1 MGRDHFYDRYYFYS
15 TMASIFLL
23 QSKITAT
30 SGFILPSATM
40 LRQKCADF
48 TRGRSV
54 VSYLGRSRWNSVGAL
69 SMSTT
74 IRKTDRISTP
84 SPSSPPPMPTMKVN
98 LQTIEKPELKTLLVS
113 WGEKAFRADQIMN
126 WIRVNGAM
134 DFDEMSNLPK
144 GLLRKLKDNAVLG
157 SLEVAEEQLS
167 KDGTIKRLYRLWDGQ
182 LIESVLMPYEN
193 GRVTACISSQAGC
206 AMGCV
211 FCATGQMGFA
221 RQLTAD
227 EIFEQVARFATD
239 IKSGEDK
246 SRRLSNVVM
255 MGMGEPLGNYR
266 NLMAAI
272 ARMNGELGIGARKI
286 TVSTVGVVPNIRKL
300 IDHPIQVRLA
310 VSLHCAE
317 DKERSELMPANKMYG
332 GLSELM
338 SAVREYTE
346 KTKRRMTF
354 EWALIEGKNDTPE
367 VARQLGNLIK
377 KHGIPNY
384 LVHVNVIPLNPTGG
398 FAGGPSRKG
407 RVGAFAKTLNDE
419 FGVSCTPRMRRG
431 IDIDAGCGQLKSSV
445 KKNEDEVAII

>member
-182 LIESVLMPYEN
+182 LIESVLMPYED

-377 KHGIPNY
+377 KTWDSQLSGARQRDPPESDWR
-384 LVHVNVIPLNPTGG
+384 VRGG
-398 FAGGPSRKG
+398 ASQREEKRGCLREDAKR
-407 RVGAFAKTLNDE
+407 RV
-419 FGVSCTPRMRRG
+419 R
-431 IDIDAGCGQLKSSV
+431 GQLYT
-445 KKNEDEVAII
+445 AYAARHRY

>member
-1 MGRDHFYDRYYFYS
+1 
-15 TMASIFLL
+15 
-23 QSKITAT
+23 
-30 SGFILPSATM
+30 
-40 LRQKCADF
+40 
-48 TRGRSV
+48 
-54 VSYLGRSRWNSVGAL
+54 
-69 SMSTT
+69 
-74 IRKTDRISTP
+74 
-84 SPSSPPPMPTMKVN
+84 MKVN

-182 LIESVLMPYEN
+182 LIESVLMPYED

-445 KKNEDEVAII
+445 KKNEDKVAII